1 MSDSGLLLFDTA
13 SVYFRAYFGLPTS
26 LRAPDGRP
34 VNVVRGLLDFLGR
47 FITEYSPTRLACC
60 WDNSWRPVWRV
71 ALIPSY
77 KAHRV
82 GTDGEDIPAELAAQ
96 IPMITQV
103 LAAAGLAV
111 VGSDGYEADDVIATL
126 AAHQPGP
133 TAVIT
138 GDRDLFQVVDDAA
151 AVRVLYLGQGAG
163 RYDQVD
169 RAWLRGRYDVD
180 PSQYVDFAVLRR
192 DPSDGLPG
200 VAGIGEKTAA
210 RLLNAHHDLAGV
222 LAAAATGE
230 LTPKV
235 TAALTAARDYLSAA
249 PAVVAAERN
258 APLPELD
265 LRLPREVA
273 DPELFDSLT
282 AEWGLGGSAERFR
295 TALAA
300 AAQARNT

>member
-13 SVYFRAYFGLPTS
+13 SAYFRAFYAMPTS

-34 VNVVRGLLDFLGR
+34 VNAVRGLLDFLGR
-47 FITEYSPTRLACC
+47 FITEYSPARLACC
-60 WDNSWRPVWRV
+60 WDNSWRPAWRV

-82 GTDGEDIPAELAAQ
+82 GTDGEEIPAELAAQ

-103 LAAAGLAV
+103 LATAGLAV

-126 AAHQPGP
+126 AAQQPGP
-133 TAVIT
+133 TAVVT

-151 AVRVLYLGQGAG
+151 AVQVLYLGQGAG
-163 RYDQVD
+163 RYDRVD
-169 RAWLRGRYDVD
+169 ATWLRGRYDVD
-180 PSQYVDFAVLRR
+180 PGQYVDFAVLRG

-210 RLLNAHHDLAGV
+210 RLLNRYQDLAGV
-222 LAAAATGE
+222 LAAAASGE
-230 LTPKV
+230 LTPKL
-235 TAALTAARDYLSAA
+235 TAALGAAADYLSAA
-249 PAVVAAERN
+249 PAVVAAERD
-258 APLPELD
+258 APLPELE
-265 LRLPREVA
+265 LRLPGQVA
-273 DPELFDSLT
+273 DPDRFDAL
-282 AEWGLGGSAERFR
+282 AVEWGLGGSADRFR

-300 AAQARNT
+300 AAQARST

>member
-13 SVYFRAYFGLPTS
+13 SVYFRAFYAMPTS

-34 VNVVRGLLDFLGR
+34 VNAVRGLLDFLSR
-47 FITEYSPTRLACC
+47 FITEYCPARLACC
-60 WDNSWRPVWRV
+60 WDNSWRPAWRV

-82 GTDGEDIPAELAAQ
+82 GTEGEEIPAELATQ

-103 LAAAGLAV
+103 LAAAGLDV

-126 AAHQPGP
+126 ATQQPGP
-133 TAVIT
+133 TAVVT

-151 AVRVLYLGQGAG
+151 AVQVLYLGQGAG
-163 RYDQVD
+163 RYDRVD
-169 RAWLRGRYDVD
+169 ATCLRGRYDVE
-180 PSQYVDFAVLRR
+180 PSQYVDFAVLRG

-210 RLLNAHHDLAGV
+210 RLLNQYQDLAGV
-222 LAAAATGE
+222 LAAAAAGE
-230 LTPKV
+230 LTPKL
-235 TAALTAARDYLSAA
+235 TAALSAAVDYLSAA

-258 APLPELD
+258 APLPSVE
-265 LRLPREVA
+265 LRLPRQVA
-273 DPELFDSLT
+273 DPDRFDAL
-282 AEWGLGGSAERFR
+282 AVEWGLGGSADRFR
-295 TALAA
+295 TALLA
-300 AAQARNT
+300 AAQARST